1 MYVSLHSRGAERHR
15 TAFDLPDLNNALN
28 TDVQMCRVWRSF
40 TSRHSDDEVIL
51 QM

>member
-28 TDVQMCRVWRSF
+28 TDVPGVEELYIPA
-40 TSRHSDDEVIL
+40 HEVIL